1 MSFVHFEGLSFRH
14 PLLLPKTIWSYQPLT
29 VNGAAL
35 ETMAG
40 VSLPAIFASVATSV
54 SLSLSSQISNDAR
67 VIATLSFISPS
78 PPNANPKG
86 PIKVISL
93 TGVFFHSFA
102 ALENARCYHQNGLAV
117 GVASL
122 NSTSADPLG
131 PKTLLVRFSGA
142 DSITSS
148 GISVTCTVSGFRNL
162 PSQRLTDITVGLSTW
177 DALNL
182 PVDTASLVAFPNI
195 FAFSASNGTVAL
207 TSQII
212 QKSGVSLTLRFTVPF
227 TNQPITSITLS
238 GLQFSAPLQSEQ
250 PSAQCSV
257 DNSAPIE
264 SGSPVPNLPGALEVL
279 EMSFPTPGLPVGS
292 GSYGVGVLAVTCRI
306 SKLVN
311 APSVSGA
318 TSSVS
323 LAIFGNALPLYFQSG
338 ITFRRYSGRA
348 WVSKGLG

>member
-1 MSFVHFEGLSFRH
+1 
-14 PLLLPKTIWSYQPLT
+14 
-29 VNGAAL
+29 
-35 ETMAG
+35 
-40 VSLPAIFASVATSV
+40 
-54 SLSLSSQISNDAR
+54 
-67 VIATLSFISPS
+67 LSFISPS

-93 TGVFFHSFA
+93 TGVFFLSFA

-122 NSTSADPLG
+122 NSTSTDPLG
-131 PKTLLVRFSGA
+131 PKTLLVRFSGT

-182 PVDTASLVAFPNI
+182 PLDTASLVAFPNV
-195 FAFSASNGTVAL
+195 FAFSASNGTLAL

-212 QKSGVSLTLRFTVPF
+212 QKSGVSLTLRFMVPF
-227 TNQPITSITLS
+227 TNQPITLITLS

-264 SGSPVPNLPGALEVL
+264 SGSPVPNLPDALEDL
-279 EMSFPTPGLPVGS
+279 KMSFPTPGLPVGS
-292 GSYGVGVLAVTCRI
+292 GPYGVGMLAVTCRI

-311 APSVSGA
+311 APSASGA

-338 ITFRRYSGRA
+338 ITFPALFGQS
-348 WVSKGLG
+348 LGFKRPRVTLFLFCFFAV